1 MHHAKE
7 AHKFAKPPSH
17 AFALPR
23 QGRLTALLQA
33 AFPEARF
40 DEEHQEWRIDWD
52 ETQFPAQGQRLD
64 AFATEHG
71 LEIFHRY

>member
-7 AHKFAKPPSH
+7 AHKFDKPPSH

-23 QGRLTALLQA
+23 EGELTALLRE
-33 AFPEARF
+33 AFPEAYF
-40 DEEHQEWRIDWD
+40 TEAFGEWRIDWD
-52 ETQFPAQGQRLD
+52 EKQFPDQGRRLD
-64 AFATEHG
+64 AFATRHN